1 MPIKN
6 ANRTIPALNH
16 YKHISYETLA
26 ASWLTE
32 DGWEV
37 FMPIVDH
44 DKKTDLLV
52 ADDENFYRIQ
62 VKAINTVEEDIYV
75 DNKWKGK
82 DIDYVIF
89 FSMQGNWGYITKPF
103 LTNRAKLN
111 SQEHI
116 RFHQHP
122 ANFLKAFNKI

>member
-6 ANRTIPALNH
+6 ANRTKPALNH

-37 FMPIVDH
+37 FFPIVDH
-44 DKKTDLLV
+44 DKKTDILI
-52 ADDENFYRIQ
+52 ADDHNFYRIQ
-62 VKAINTVEEDIYV
+62 VKAINTLDEDYYV

-82 DIDYVIF
+82 KIDYVIF

-103 LTNRAKLN
+103 QTNRAKLN
-111 SQEHI
+111 SQKHI
-116 RFHQHP
+116 RFSKHRTE
-122 ANFLKAFNKI
+122 FLKAFNKI